1 AAMHGKGD
9 AGFDAF
15 YSVTPQL
22 RAVATVNTDFAQ
34 TEVDQRQVNLTR
46 FSLLFPE
53 RRNFFLDGSTFFDF
67 RSAAAGGTAGTV
79 NPFFTRRIGLGSD
92 GTPQPVNYGAKLTGQ
107 VGAHDIG
114 VMQVQTGDDGDLTGE
129 NFTAVR
135 VKRRMFSQS
144 YVGGLYTR
152 RAERT
157 DTGTAAH

>member
-1 AAMHGKGD
+1 
-9 AGFDAF
+9 
-15 YSVTPQL
+15 
-22 RAVATVNTDFAQ
+22 
-34 TEVDQRQVNLTR
+34 
-46 FSLLFPE
+46 
-53 RRNFFLDGSTFFDF
+53 
-67 RSAAAGGTAGTV
+67 
-79 NPFFTRRIGLGSD
+79 RIGLGSD

-157 DTGTAAH
+157 DTGTAAHTSGLDFLLGTSSFLGSDNLQLSGYYLHAPQPGRGNARSSAYGFELE